1 MIQKHQASHLHYDW
15 RLEMEGVLRSWAVPK
30 GPPAKLREARL
41 AMHVEDHPL
50 EYADFEGTIPPG
62 NYGAGTVMVWD
73 QGEYE
78 DIDRQCF
85 PCLPQR
91 ENAPP
96 HARQKTSGRVD
107 SGKGQARGRK
117 QQMAAD
123 QSRGGTGSFLR
134 EG

>member
-73 QGEYE
+73 
-78 DIDRQCF
+78 
-85 PCLPQR
+85 R
-91 ENAPP
+91 ENTKISPAMLPVP
-96 HARQKTSGRVD
+96 TTAGRCTSACAAENFKE
-107 SGKGQARGRK
+107 SGFWSRTSERK
-117 QQMAAD
+117 KATN
-123 QSRGGTGSFLR
+123 GC
-134 EG
+134 